1 MATPRQHYSFVGR
14 TLADAMNNNAKFLR
28 FVTGP
33 SKNLCR
39 LLKYGEF
46 RGIDEAIFREA
57 GFSATVIE
65 KVQRG
70 AAMSDACD
78 ASEMKRYIAFQKFF
92 ERRQDSMK
100 KRLAELEA
108 EAAAGGA
115 GGAMVVHGGGSSPS
129 TRDAADFTIRVSSPP
144 HIKSFT
150 EMVAQGVAGVAQE
163 VAQELRQE
171 LELMRNQAPSVVNNT
186 SITCDTYTHNETN
199 NAAPA
204 PAPAETDAALAQL
217 EEISNGIKVVSDK
230 VDEMNKDT
238 KETNYMLRA
247 ATEQKRPP
255 TSADRVTIGTNL
267 SSPNSATIQGGGR
280 KINFDEETFAF
291 MKSISGKA
299 SPTCASPLA
308 ASSAVGYFS
317 PMSPPAAGFSDL
329 TLRSPEAKA
338 PASLDDDRKPAA
350 KPDAAPQDAD
360 IIGSITETGF
370 HVTATANADV
380 AAAANAAAA
389 NNNNEEPEEEAGE
402 DVAANEEPGYE
413 ERWVLVRSEL
423 VQYVDVNEEV
433 DNEEVDNEEDD
444 NEEDDNEEVDNE
456 EDDNEEDD
464 NEEVDNE
471 EDDNEE
477 DDNAASILVTEEG
490 REVVYVL
497 YYDLECIQSIE
508 NKYSAAMYWKFVA
521 VDSLGVP
528 LKKNGRAACSNCAKK
543 LAQCDKRQ
551 PGLNNFPLCTNWKS
565 HKKANNTD
573 PTFCILVP
581 GIVSTTMPEP
591 VQLSAAYAATRN
603 GDDD

>member
-1 MATPRQHYSFVGR
+1 
-14 TLADAMNNNAKFLR
+14 MNNNAKFLR

-464 NEEVDNE
+464 N
-471 EDDNEE
+471 
-477 DDNAASILVTEEG
+477 AASILVTEEG

>member
-433 DNEEVDNEEDD
+433 DNEE
-444 NEEDDNEEVDNE
+444 
-456 EDDNEEDD
+456 
-464 NEEVDNE
+464 
-471 EDDNEE
+471 DDNEE

>member
-464 NEEVDNE
+464 N
-471 EDDNEE
+471 
-477 DDNAASILVTEEG
+477 AASILVTEEG

>member
-1 MATPRQHYSFVGR
+1 
-14 TLADAMNNNAKFLR
+14 
-28 FVTGP
+28 
-33 SKNLCR
+33 
-39 LLKYGEF
+39 
-46 RGIDEAIFREA
+46 
-57 GFSATVIE
+57 
-65 KVQRG
+65 
-70 AAMSDACD
+70 
-78 ASEMKRYIAFQKFF
+78 
-92 ERRQDSMK
+92 
-100 KRLAELEA
+100 
-108 EAAAGGA
+108 
-115 GGAMVVHGGGSSPS
+115 
-129 TRDAADFTIRVSSPP
+129 
-144 HIKSFT
+144 
-150 EMVAQGVAGVAQE
+150 
-163 VAQELRQE
+163 
-171 LELMRNQAPSVVNNT
+171 
-186 SITCDTYTHNETN
+186 
-199 NAAPA
+199 
-204 PAPAETDAALAQL
+204 
-217 EEISNGIKVVSDK
+217 
-230 VDEMNKDT
+230 
-238 KETNYMLRA
+238 
-247 ATEQKRPP
+247 
-255 TSADRVTIGTNL
+255 
-267 SSPNSATIQGGGR
+267 
-280 KINFDEETFAF
+280 